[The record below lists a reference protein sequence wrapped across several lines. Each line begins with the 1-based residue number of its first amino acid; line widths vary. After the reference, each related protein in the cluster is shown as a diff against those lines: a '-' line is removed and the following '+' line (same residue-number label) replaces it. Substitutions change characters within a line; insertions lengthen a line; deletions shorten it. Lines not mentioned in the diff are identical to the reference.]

1 MTRLLLIFTLIALAY
16 LQFFWMPNARV
27 QWTNVMAGWPV
38 LLLTVLA
45 TMTLIS
51 LIGRVVK
58 GPDTQEADRE
68 KIRTLQ
74 EQLSQLTVENIQ
86 AIQEKDHYLHKLFDS
101 RHYEEAM
108 QRKAAADYE
117 KQIKQLTQERDE
129 AIEKAKHEEYC
140 RKNAMETANRRIK
153 KIKRELSQGT

>member
-1 MTRLLLIFTLIALAY
+1 MTRLLLIFTLGAWAY
-16 LQFFWMPNARV
+16 VGFFWMPSVNL
-27 QWTNVMAGWPV
+27 QWEDVISGWPV
-38 LLLTVLA
+38 LLLTALA

-51 LIGRVVK
+51 LIGRAVK

-68 KIRTLQ
+68 QIRTLQ

-117 KQIKQLTQERDE
+117 KQIKQLTQERNE
-129 AIEKAKHEEYC
+129 AIEKAEHEAYC
-140 RKNAMETANRRIK
+140 RKNAMEMANRKIK

>member
-1 MTRLLLIFTLIALAY
+1 MTRLLLIFTLGAWAY
-16 LQFFWMPNARV
+16 VGFFWMPSVNL
-27 QWTNVMAGWPV
+27 QWEDVISGWPV
-38 LLLTVLA
+38 LLLTALA

-51 LIGRVVK
+51 LIGRAVK

-68 KIRTLQ
+68 QIRTLQ

-117 KQIKQLTQERDE
+117 KQIKQLKCKSNFVTL
-129 AIEKAKHEEYC
+129 YC
-140 RKNAMETANRRIK
+140 TLFLNCSYFKLKNN
-153 KIKRELSQGT
+153 

>member
-1 MTRLLLIFTLIALAY
+1 MTRLLLIFTLGAWAY
-16 LQFFWMPNARV
+16 VGFFWMPSVNL
-27 QWTNVMAGWPV
+27 QWEDVISGWPV
-38 LLLTVLA
+38 LLLTALA

-51 LIGRVVK
+51 LIGRAVK

-68 KIRTLQ
+68 QIRTLQ

-129 AIEKAKHEEYC
+129 AIEKAKHEAYC